1 MKNITVKNCILLGIF
16 IISTSPGQEIL
27 SFEHDGIE
35 RTFQVHTPAVDQT
48 GLPLVFGLQGYGSSA
63 EYMELLTVLHT
74 VAEDSG
80 LDVITVYPEAVGYI
94 WNSGIDDNPFS
105 PTPDVDDVGFFNALI
120 DTMYAWYE
128 IDTNRVYSCGMSNG
142 GFMSYRLAC
151 ELSDRI
157 TAVASVTGSMASSIY
172 NSCSPTRPI
181 PVMKIHG
188 TADFVVPYGG
198 SFGWMSIPE
207 VIYYWTEQNDCQDAV
222 VVEEL
227 PDIDPT
233 DFSTVDKLTYG
244 GCEDDVEV
252 VLFDVIDGGHQ
263 WPGAPISNGLGAQN
277 MDITASFEIL
287 NFFLQFPASTGSLAS
302 GDLDQNGETSLSDLV
317 YLVWLILGVYE
328 QEDIHLQTGDLN
340 FDGTLNIADVL
351 LFTDVFLGSD

>member
-1 MKNITVKNCILLGIF
+1 MVTTILAGIIF
-16 IISTSPGQEIL
+16 FSVTYGQDIL

-35 RTFQVHTPAVDQT
+35 RSFRVHTPAVDQT
-48 GLPLVFGLQGYGSSA
+48 NLPLIFGLHGYGSSA
-63 EYMELLTVLHT
+63 EYMELSTIIHT
-74 VAEDSG
+74 VTADSG
-80 LDVITVYPEAVGYI
+80 LDVIIVYPDAVDNA

-105 PTPDVDDVGFFNALI
+105 PTPDVDDVGFFSALI
-120 DTMYAWYE
+120 DTMVAWYE

-157 TAVASVTGSMASSIY
+157 TAVASVTGTMSSSIY
-172 NSCSPTRPI
+172 NSCSPSRPI
-181 PVMKIHG
+181 PVMEIHG
-188 TADFVVPYGG
+188 TADIVVPYGG
-198 SFGWMSIPE
+198 SFGWMSTPE

-222 VVEEL
+222 VVVEM
-227 PDIDPT
+227 PDNDAT

-263 WPGAPISNGLGAQN
+263 WPGAPISNGLGVQN

-287 NFFLQFPASTGSLAS
+287 NFFLQFTSSTGTVAG
-302 GDLDQNGETSLSDLV
+302 GDLNQDGETTLSDLA
-317 YLVWLILGVYE
+317 YLVDLILGMYE
-328 QEDIHLQTGDLN
+328 QEDSHLETGDLN
-340 FDGTLNIADVL
+340 YDGTLSVADVL
-351 LFTDVFLGSD
+351 LFSDYFLGSD